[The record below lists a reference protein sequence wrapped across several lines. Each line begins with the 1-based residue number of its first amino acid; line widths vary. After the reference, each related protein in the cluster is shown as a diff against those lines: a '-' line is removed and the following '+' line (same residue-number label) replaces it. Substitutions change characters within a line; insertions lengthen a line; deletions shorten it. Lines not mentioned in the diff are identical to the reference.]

1 MKDAFRK
8 FYYLGHDDKTY
19 VDADTPTSLTYEGD
33 TGSLDGSS
41 YESNFIS
48 IQLSSTSAMTYEIS
62 NPKPGTTYVIEATG
76 TGTNDRVITLTD
88 CSYNDAG
95 DDTIT
100 LSTQNAIIALLCIAP
115 TRYVTLSSMGS
126 VEISGTESTPVTK
139 VVKSVRHPLVFDT
152 AGSFDIG
159 LPVPAGSRVLST
171 VITVTEIFD
180 GASESTLTIG
190 DASVAD
196 RFCATTEV
204 DLAIAEKYYIVNY
217 HNYSSETQITGT
229 YVQDSAS
236 QGAAY
241 IEVFYS
247 IT

>member
-1 MKDAFRK
+1 
-8 FYYLGHDDKTY
+8 
-19 VDADTPTSLTYEGD
+19 
-33 TGSLDGSS
+33 
-41 YESNFIS
+41 
-48 IQLSSTSAMTYEIS
+48 
-62 NPKPGTTYVIEATG
+62 
-76 TGTNDRVITLTD
+76 
-88 CSYNDAG
+88 
-95 DDTIT
+95 
-100 LSTQNAIIALLCIAP
+100 
-115 TRYVTLSSMGS
+115 
-126 VEISGTESTPVTK
+126 
-139 VVKSVRHPLVFDT
+139 VFDT